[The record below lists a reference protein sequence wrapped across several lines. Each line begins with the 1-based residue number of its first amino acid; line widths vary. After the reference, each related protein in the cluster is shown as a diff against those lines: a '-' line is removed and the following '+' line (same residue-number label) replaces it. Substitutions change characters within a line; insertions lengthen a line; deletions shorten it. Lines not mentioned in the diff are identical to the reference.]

1 MPTFN
6 HYDIDRLSEELAKAS
21 RTVIVTHFK
30 PDGDAMGSSIAMY
43 SFIKQFFNCDVKI
56 VLNDRYPHSIAFM
69 VSEEVENDIII
80 HEENHEL
87 ALGAIHDADHII
99 ALDFNAF
106 HRTDH
111 LESALAQSSAFKVLI
126 DHHLNPDKDSF
137 DLTFSVQEISS
148 ASELLYHILKATPQC
163 DGKAENLPFYAAE
176 SLMTGMTT
184 DTNNFANST
193 WPSTL
198 MMASELIA
206 IGVDRD
212 RIISN
217 LYNQYG
223 ENRLRLLGHI
233 LKDLMT
239 ITEDGVA
246 YIVLDKT
253 TLDKYDIKEG
263 DTEGFVNM
271 PLSIDRVK
279 MSLLLK
285 EDGDRVRVS
294 IRSRKGISAN
304 KCSRLH
310 FNGGGH
316 ENAAGGRLNIPADIA
331 GIDKAGEYIEK
342 HTHIF
347 INEENEA

>member
-1 MPTFN
+1 
-6 HYDIDRLSEELAKAS
+6 
-21 RTVIVTHFK
+21 
-30 PDGDAMGSSIAMY
+30 
-43 SFIKQFFNCDVKI
+43 
-56 VLNDRYPHSIAFM
+56 
-69 VSEEVENDIII
+69 
-80 HEENHEL
+80 
-87 ALGAIHDADHII
+87 
-99 ALDFNAF
+99 
-106 HRTDH
+106 
-111 LESALAQSSAFKVLI
+111 
-126 DHHLNPDKDSF
+126 
-137 DLTFSVQEISS
+137 
-148 ASELLYHILKATPQC
+148 
-163 DGKAENLPFYAAE
+163 
-176 SLMTGMTT
+176 
-184 DTNNFANST
+184 
-193 WPSTL
+193 

-304 KCSRLH
+304 RCSRLH